1 MLLPDT
7 TTHRG
12 IPRIDPR
19 ACEEEEEEEVER
31 DNCESLEKLSKGE
44 KKRVGVEF
52 DKWTRL
58 SILSSNQVS
67 SRSTVVS
74 CIG

>member
-1 MLLPDT
+1 M
-7 TTHRG
+7 
-12 IPRIDPR
+12 
-19 ACEEEEEEEVER
+19 ER

-74 CIG
+74 CNVYRVTFWIRITGDRPVNGTIRVHGN

>member
-1 MLLPDT
+1 MLPD

-12 IPRIDPR
+12 IQGIDPR
-19 ACEEEEEEEVER
+19 RACEEEEEVER
-31 DNCESLEKLSKGE
+31 DNCESLEKFSKGE